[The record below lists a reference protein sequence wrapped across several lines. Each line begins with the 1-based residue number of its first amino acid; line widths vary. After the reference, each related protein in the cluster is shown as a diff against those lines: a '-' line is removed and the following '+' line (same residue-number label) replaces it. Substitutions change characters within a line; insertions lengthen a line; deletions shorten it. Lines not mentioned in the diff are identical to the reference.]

1 MSRETIKQ
9 IALDNGFNLKQQP
22 NGEMDLN
29 PYVYQFAAELI
40 ETAQQYA
47 RSQLMPG
54 DTAELYD
61 LAIGE
66 FANKTRKDK
75 CLNTQ

>member
-1 MSRETIKQ
+1 MSREIIKQ

-47 RSQLMPG
+47 RFQLMPG
-54 DTAELYD
+54 DTADLYD

-66 FANKTRKDK
+66 FANKTRK
-75 CLNTQ
+75 